1 MSREC
6 EICGKK
12 TVAGRT
18 ISRAGLP
25 KYKGGI
31 GLNITGVSKRKFK
44 PNIQRVRA
52 IVNGGVRRMR
62 VCTKCI
68 RSGRVKKAG

>member
-1 MSREC
+1 MSRVC
-6 EICGKK
+6 EICNKQ
-12 TVAGRT
+12 TVAGRS
-18 ISRAGLP
+18 IVRRGVA

-31 GLNITGVSKRKFK
+31 GLNTTGISKRTFK
-44 PNIQRVRA
+44 PNIQRVRV

-68 RSGRVKKAG
+68 RAGRIKKAS